1 MWISYGL
8 FWYLSGKIGGKVMI
22 KKKVYIVFYSY
33 WDCEWYFFYEEYY
46 MCLIEL
52 VDNVLDLIEND
63 LEFNSFYLD
72 G

>member
-1 MWISYGL
+1 
-8 FWYLSGKIGGKVMI
+8 MI